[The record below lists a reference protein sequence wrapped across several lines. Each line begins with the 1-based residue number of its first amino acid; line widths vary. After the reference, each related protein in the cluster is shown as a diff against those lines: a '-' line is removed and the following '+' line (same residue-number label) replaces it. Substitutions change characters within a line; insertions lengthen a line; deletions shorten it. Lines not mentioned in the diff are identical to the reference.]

1 MRLMYYE
8 DYSRH
13 GCLVKYFTQ
22 VRSKIKVLHHRSA
35 PFDFLTICHHM
46 KHKVRDPV
54 DRFISRFNF
63 NRSE

>member
-22 VRSKIKVLHHRSA
+22 VRSKIKLFGNLSSYE
-35 PFDFLTICHHM
+35 T
-46 KHKVRDPV
+46 KVRDPV

-63 NRSE
+63 NR

>member
-22 VRSKIKVLHHRSA
+22 VGSKNNIN
-35 PFDFLTICHHM
+35 DF
-46 KHKVRDPV
+46 KVRDPV

-63 NRSE
+63 NR